1 MPDIPMTDSITV
13 NLEPSVRAELD
24 DLARASSRAP
34 SALVEEAV
42 AAFLDLNRWQTARIE
57 EGVRQARAGEFA
69 TDEEV
74 EAAYAAF
81 R

>member
-1 MPDIPMTDSITV
+1 MPYTPATDPITIQ
-13 NLEPSVRAELD
+13 LEPQVRAKLD
-24 DLARASSRAP
+24 ALARASSCAP

-42 AAFLDLNRWQTARIE
+42 AAFLDLNRWQAAWIE
-57 EGVRQARAGEFA
+57 EGMRQARAGEFA

>member
-1 MPDIPMTDSITV
+1 MPDTPIADSITI
-13 NLEPSVRAELD
+13 NLEPDVRAELD
-24 DLARASSRAP
+24 ELARASSRAP
-34 SALVEEAV
+34 SAIVEEAV
-42 AAFLDLNRWQTARIE
+42 AAFLDLNRWQAARIR
-57 EGVRQARAGEFA
+57 EGMRQARAGEFA

>member
-1 MPDIPMTDSITV
+1 MPTSPAG
-13 NLEPSVRAELD
+13 EPVTIHLPPAARAELEE
-24 DLARASSRAP
+24 LARASSRDT
-34 SALVEEAV
+34 SALVTEAV
-42 AAFLDLNRWQTARIE
+42 ATYLEAQRWQVEMIRRRMAE
-57 EGVRQARAGEFA
+57 DADNMA